1 MILSAKARPIWCC
14 WHVRCCVIR
23 IGRCAR
29 RRNWASQSRTF
40 RRNTCAAITKAA
52 QRHRPKRQADMAT
65 LSQLQVADWEIL
77 RRVRLLALQSDP
89 SVFGSNHARE
99 AAYTPD
105 IWREWLDTPDTA
117 IFGVFDGADIAG
129 LTSISVKRDDASRT
143 VAKLWGSWL
152 RADLRGQG
160 LSVPMYR
167 ARLDWARAHP
177 TIETVEV
184 SHRRSEE

>member
-1 MILSAKARPIWCC
+1 
-14 WHVRCCVIR
+14 
-23 IGRCAR
+23 
-29 RRNWASQSRTF
+29 
-40 RRNTCAAITKAA
+40 
-52 QRHRPKRQADMAT
+52 MAT

-77 RRVRLLALQSDP
+77 RRVRLLALLRDP

-99 AAYTPD
+99 LAYTPD
-105 IWREWLDTPDTA
+105 IWRAWLDTPDTA
-117 IFGVFDGADIAG
+117 IFGIFDGADIAG
-129 LTSISVKRDDASRT
+129 MTSISIHRDDPTRT

-177 TIETVEV
+177 TIEKVVV
-184 SHRRSEE
+184 SHRASNAASRQANQKHGFVHTHTEPHTWPDGVTEDHIFYELRVK

>member
-1 MILSAKARPIWCC
+1 
-14 WHVRCCVIR
+14 
-23 IGRCAR
+23 
-29 RRNWASQSRTF
+29 
-40 RRNTCAAITKAA
+40 
-52 QRHRPKRQADMAT
+52 MAT
-65 LSQLQVADWEIL
+65 LSQLHAADWEIL

-99 AAYTPD
+99 AAYTTD

-129 LTSISVKRDDASRT
+129 MTSISVMRDDPTRT

-167 ARLDWARAHP
+167 MRLNWARAHP
-177 TIETVEV
+177 TIEKVVV
-184 SHRRSEE
+184 SHRASNVASRQANQKHGFVHTHSTPHTWPDGVVEDHVFYELHVK